1 MSFGCQLR
9 LAEKRN
15 LRDSL
20 DSSTNVLLVR
30 TESSK
35 RGNFFPTA
43 ILSSMSANSSV
54 RQILID

>member
-15 LRDSL
+15 LKDFL
-20 DSSTNVLLVR
+20 DSSIDVLLVR

-43 ILSSMSANSSV
+43 ISSSMSANGSV

>member
-15 LRDSL
+15 LKDFL
-20 DSSTNVLLVR
+20 DSSIDVLLVR

-43 ILSSMSANSSV
+43 ISSMSANGSV